1 MTWSVKYGT
10 VNDGPKLVDGF
21 VKEEDAV
28 AFAETH
34 GGTAFDADVHT
45 HDEIGTANF
54 PVETSQE
61 HDGVTEDDSDITE
74 AETGT
79 QTPVYDATPNKPSD
93 PATSSAT
100 VDPTV

>member
-10 VNDGPKLVDGF
+10 VNDGPKLVEGF

-34 GGTAFDADVHT
+34 GGTAFDADAHT
-45 HDEIGTANF
+45 HDEIGTVDF
-54 PVETSQE
+54 PVETSQDE
-61 HDGVTEDDSDITE
+61 DGVKEDEVVE

-79 QTPVYDATPNKPSD
+79 QTPVYDQVPNKPSD
-93 PATSSAT
+93 PATPSAT
-100 VDPTV
+100 VEPTV